1 MEGVEEP
8 FLVGFRNSDPLV
20 ADRAN
25 NFSLV
30 ITPGRFLVDVLP
42 VGRFLVS
49 STHRG
54 HLKRSASAI
63 PSRVVPRLWVPQRC
77 ETMAKNAE

>member
-1 MEGVEEP
+1 MAGSVI
-8 FLVGFRNSDPLV
+8 LKISHGYSVKDDNDPLV
-20 ADRAN
+20 EMAEIAMN

-63 PSRVVPRLWVPQRC
+63 PS
-77 ETMAKNAE
+77 